1 MVRRIISEG
10 LNKGLRPSR
19 LLSLLPLFAVLIFSI
34 ILIKHGVRE
43 LGPDFNEWLKS
54 NIRNVPSAIGYSWIA
69 SMFIL
74 SGSPIAAIAIG
85 LKNAGVI
92 SAIQLFG
99 SIIGSRIG
107 AVSIAFF
114 IGIVTSLGD
123 KSLRRGFSIGTAAF
137 VTTLIMNTGT
147 LFFGTMLYPLRF
159 LISSTPKVSAADPL
173 GPLDTAAGNMI
184 ASFGPSVAILIGIL
198 LIIFVLGLIDK
209 TLLKKSGEDSI
220 ESWIDLLGN
229 PVASF
234 FSGFL
239 LTAVFFNVSVSLSII
254 VPIYVSKKIE
264 LKNIVPYLI
273 GANDGAFSDALV
285 LYLLTGNPES
295 FGAVL
300 MVMLGNCVM
309 AYFMM
314 KDKVIDSIVN
324 ATYKLLVDMRGVM
337 MLLGIMVALP
347 LLLVIL

>member
-1 MVRRIISEG
+1 MVRRAIRDRLS
-10 LNKGLRPSR
+10 KGLHPSR
-19 LLSLLPLFAVLIFSI
+19 LLVLLPLFVVLIFSI
-34 ILIKHGVRE
+34 ILIKHGIRE
-43 LGPDFNEWLKS
+43 LGPDFNEWLRS

-69 SMFIL
+69 SMFVL

-85 LKNAGVI
+85 MKNAGVI
-92 SAIQLFG
+92 STIQLFG

-114 IGIVTSLGD
+114 MGIVTALGD

-147 LFFGTMLYPLRF
+147 LFIGAILYPLRF
-159 LISSTPKVSAADPL
+159 LISTAPKVYAPDPL
-173 GPLDTAAGNMI
+173 GPLDTAAGYMT
-184 ASFGPSVAILIGIL
+184 ASLGPSVTILFGTL
-198 LIIFVLGLIDK
+198 SIIFVLGIIDK
-209 TLLKKSGEDSI
+209 TLTKKSGEDSI

-229 PVASF
+229 PTASF

-254 VPIYVSKKIE
+254 VPIYISKKIE
-264 LKNIVPYLI
+264 LKNIIPYLI
-273 GANDGAFSDALV
+273 GANVGAFSDALV
-285 LYLLTGNPES
+285 LSLLTGNPES

-300 MVMLGNCVM
+300 MVMLGNCAM
-309 AYFMM
+309 AYLMM
-314 KDKVIDSIVN
+314 REKTIDSIVN
-324 ATYKLLVDMRGVM
+324 VTYRLLVDMRGVF

-347 LLLVIL
+347 FLLVVL

>member
-1 MVRRIISEG
+1 MVRRAIREG
-10 LNKGLRPSR
+10 LTKGLRPSR
-19 LLSLLPLFAVLIFSI
+19 LLALLPLFAILIFSI
-34 ILIKHGVRE
+34 ILIKHGIRE
-43 LGPDFNEWLKS
+43 LGPDFNQWLRS

-85 LKNAGVI
+85 MKNAGVI

-114 IGIVTSLGD
+114 IGIVTALGD

-137 VTTLIMNTGT
+137 VTTLIMNSGT
-147 LFFGTMLYPLRF
+147 LLLGSLLYPLRS
-159 LISSTPKVSAADPL
+159 LVSIAPKVAAPDPL
-173 GPLDTAAGNMI
+173 GPLEAAAGYMTSSI
-184 ASFGPSVAILIGIL
+184 GPSVAILFGTL
-198 LIIFVLGLIDK
+198 SIIFVIGLIDK

-254 VPIYVSKKIE
+254 VPIYISKKIE
-264 LKNIVPYLI
+264 LKNIVPYLV
-273 GANDGAFSDALV
+273 GANVGAFSDALV
-285 LYLLTGNPES
+285 LSLLTGNPES

-300 MVMLGNCVM
+300 MVMLGNCIM

-314 KDKVIDSIVN
+314 KEKMIDSIVN
-324 ATYKLLVDMRGVM
+324 VTYRLLVDMRGVL
-337 MLLGIMVALP
+337 MLLGIMVLLP